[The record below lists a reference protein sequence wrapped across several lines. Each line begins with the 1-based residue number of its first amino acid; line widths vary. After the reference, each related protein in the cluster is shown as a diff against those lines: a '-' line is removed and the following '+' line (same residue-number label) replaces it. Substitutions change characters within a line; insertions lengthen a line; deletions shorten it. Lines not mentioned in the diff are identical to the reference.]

1 METLPLELSDE
12 IAADIN
18 GAYESGRPVVL
29 AYIGDDGYPHM
40 SYRGTTQVFGPQQ
53 LAVWARNPDGGLPG
67 AIAQRPTVSLLYR
80 NPETRQTY
88 AFYGRARL
96 AADEATKELVYGRSP
111 QREQQA
117 DPDRLGVAIVIDLD
131 RVDAMSP
138 EQRFRMER
146 RSPKPS

>member
-1 METLPLELSDE
+1 METIPLELSDE
-12 IAADIN
+12 IAAEIN
-18 GAYESGRPVVL
+18 GAYEAGRPVVL

-67 AIAQRPTVSLLYR
+67 AIGERPVVTLLYR
-80 NPETRQTY
+80 NPETRQMY

-96 AADEATKELVYGRSP
+96 AADEATKELVYGRAP

-117 DPDRLGVAIVIDLD
+117 DPDRLGVAIVIELD
-131 RVDAMSP
+131 RVDGMSP
-138 EQRFRMER
+138 EGRFRMER
-146 RSPKPS
+146 S